1 MLCRGAKE
9 IFSPHAEMSEV
20 RLNSY
25 KIMWLIAMFDLPTK
39 TKNERHAYAVFRKN
53 LEKDG
58 FVMHQYSVYCR
69 FCASLEARD
78 VHVKRV
84 KSFMP
89 SKGRLSIVTI
99 TDKQYSGIINI
110 WGEIEQ
116 KVQKRPMQL
125 ELF

>member
-1 MLCRGAKE
+1 MLRGETKE
-9 IFSPHAEMSEV
+9 PFATFVEMSEV
-20 RLNSY
+20 RLNAY

-39 TKNERHAYAVFRKN
+39 TKKERHDYAVFRKS
-53 LEKDG
+53 LERDG

-84 KSFMP
+84 RSYMP
-89 SKGRLSIVTI
+89 NKGRLSIITI

-116 KVQKRPMQL
+116 KVQKRPVQL
-125 ELF
+125 EFF